1 MRKEQGVSTMKKAAS
16 TASPAPRTR
25 STASA
30 TTRSA
35 LSTESSATSAKARP
49 LTSSVR
55 RRREW
60 RFFLPLTAI
69 VEGSLPDGSKFR
81 EKARL
86 ENISSGGAF
95 FQLASGIVVGSKFDL
110 LIDMP
115 KSATDGRKIQ
125 LKVGGKAIR
134 LERPDKKGKKQGV
147 AIRFGKDFGFV
158 AGPKI

>member
-16 TASPAPRTR
+16 TARPTASPAPRTR
-25 STASA
+25 STA
-30 TTRSA
+30 
-35 LSTESSATSAKARP
+35 SAKARP

-115 KSATDGRKIQ
+115 KSATDDRKIQ

>member
-16 TASPAPRTR
+16 TARPTASPAPRTR
-25 STASA
+25 STA
-30 TTRSA
+30 
-35 LSTESSATSAKARP
+35 SAKARP

>member
-1 MRKEQGVSTMKKAAS
+1 MSTMKKAAS
-16 TASPAPRTR
+16 TARPTASPAPRTR
-25 STASA
+25 STA
-30 TTRSA
+30 
-35 LSTESSATSAKARP
+35 SAKARP